1 MKRLL
6 LSQGRTGSLNLVR
19 YVKESNKKI
28 KVYREPFN
36 TTAIK
41 DTNIFIPLTDILK
54 DIDIFVENKIGNG
67 SLPKELQNLS
77 TDDLGAYLLSNFD
90 IIGILCRKDL
100 KAQTESVL
108 NAKSSNIWDSQY
120 LYKNIDVELFPE
132 FKTQLIDEKRKL
144 EYISTNFNIPIFY
157 YEDLYLNN
165 QKENLKYF
173 CDYFKV
179 KFDEEVMYNHM
190 NISKKYRT
198 NTEKKI
204 L

>member
-132 FKTQLIDEKRKL
+132 FKQSKRK
-144 EYISTNFNIPIFY
+144 FKIF
-157 YEDLYLNN
+157 L
-165 QKENLKYF
+165 
-173 CDYFKV
+173 
-179 KFDEEVMYNHM
+179 
-190 NISKKYRT
+190 
-198 NTEKKI
+198 
-204 L
+204 